1 MRSERDMHDY
11 QRRAVSHILQ
21 HEGAG
26 VILDMGLG
34 KTVITLTALDYLLYK
49 DMSIERV
56 LVIAPKRVAE
66 DTWPCEASCW
76 EHLQHLRIS
85 TVLGT
90 AAKREKALNT
100 PADIYVTNR
109 ENVKWLTSYYGKKW
123 PFDCVVI
130 DELSSFKDS
139 SSQRFKAL
147 RKVRPLIK
155 RLIGLTGTP
164 SPNGLI
170 DLWAQVYLLDGGE
183 RLGSSLTKYRQTY
196 FVPGRTNGQVV
207 FDYRLRVGAAKII
220 HQLISDI
227 CISMLAEEY
236 LKMPDRMDI
245 VRQVTLPDAAMK
257 QYKTFEKEQV
267 MQIDTDNISA
277 ANAAALTGKLLQYAN
292 GAIYDEE
299 KEVHLLHDAK
309 LEALEEIIEEAHG
322 ENVLVFYNYKHDLD
336 RLLKRFEKLN
346 PRVLNSAED
355 KNEWNA
361 GKIRMLLAHP
371 ASCAYGLNLQAGGAI
386 IVWFGLNWSLELY
399 EQANARLYRQGQSKS
414 VKIYHLVAT
423 GTVDENVMK
432 ALSSKEAG
440 QTSLKKA
447 IRERQKLYDKV
458 YRNGK

>member
-1 MRSERDMHDY
+1 MRHERDMHEY
-11 QRRAVSHILQ
+11 QRRAVDHIIQ

-34 KTVITLTALDYLLYK
+34 KTVITLTAIDKLLYQ
-49 DMSIERV
+49 DLSIERV

-66 DTWPCEASCW
+66 DTWSCEAAAWS
-76 EHLQHLRIS
+76 HLRHLRIS

-90 AAKREKALNT
+90 AKQRERALKT

-109 ENVKWLTSYYGKKW
+109 ENVKWLVTYYGKKW

-130 DELSSFKDS
+130 DELSSFKDA

-147 RKVRPLIK
+147 RKVRPMVK
-155 RLIGLTGTP
+155 RIVGLTGTP

-170 DLWAQVYLLDGGE
+170 DLWAQIYLLDGGQ
-183 RLGSSLTKYRQTY
+183 RLGSTLTKYRQTY
-196 FVPGRTNGQVV
+196 FLSGRTNGQVV

-227 CISMLAEEY
+227 CLSMSAEEY
-236 LKMPDRMDI
+236 LKMPDRLDI
-245 VRQVTLPDAAMK
+245 VRQVTLPAAAMA
-257 QYKTFEKEQV
+257 QYKKFEKEQV
-267 MQIDTDNISA
+267 MQVDTDNISA

-299 KEVHLLHDAK
+299 KEVHLLHEAK
-309 LEALEEIIEEAHG
+309 LDTLEEIIEEAQG

-336 RLLKRFEKLN
+336 RLLSRFAKLK
-346 PRVLNSAED
+346 PRVLSGAAD
-355 KNEWNA
+355 KNEWND

-423 GTVDENVMK
+423 GTVDENVMR
-432 ALSSKEAG
+432 ALANKEAG
-440 QTSLKKA
+440 QTSLKQA
-447 IRERQKLYDKV
+447 IRDRQKLYEKLCS
-458 YRNGK
+458 NE

>member
-1 MRSERDMHDY
+1 MRHEQEMHDY
-11 QRRAVSHILQ
+11 QRRAVAHIIQ
-21 HEGAG
+21 HTGAG

-34 KTVITLTALDYLLYK
+34 KTVITLTALDYLIYQ

-66 DTWPCEASCW
+66 DTWSCEAAGWS
-76 EHLQHLRIS
+76 HLQHLRIS
-85 TVLGT
+85 AVLGS
-90 AAKREKALNT
+90 AKQREKALGT
-100 PADIYVTNR
+100 AADIYVTNR
-109 ENVKWLTSYYGKKW
+109 ENVKWLVNYYGRNW

-130 DELSSFKDS
+130 DELSSFKDA

-147 RKVRPLIK
+147 RKVRPMIK
-155 RLIGLTGTP
+155 RIVGLTGTP

-170 DLWAQVYLLDGGE
+170 DLWAQIYLLDGGQ
-183 RLGSSLTKYRQTY
+183 RLGSTLTKYRQTY

-220 HQLISDI
+220 EKLISDI
-227 CISMLAEEY
+227 CISMSAEEY

-245 VRQVTLPDAAMK
+245 VRNVTLPSGAMA
-257 QYKTFEKEQV
+257 QYKQFEREQV
-267 MQIDTDNISA
+267 MQIDAENISA

-292 GAIYDEE
+292 GAIYDED
-299 KEVHLLHDAK
+299 KTVHQLHEAK
-309 LEALEEIIEEAHG
+309 LDTLEEIIEEAQG
-322 ENVLVFYNYKHDLD
+322 ENVLVFYNYKHDLE
-336 RLLKRFEKLN
+336 RILERFAKLKPK
-346 PRVLNSAED
+346 VLENAND
-355 KNEWNA
+355 KNRWNE

-423 GTVDENVMK
+423 GTVDENVMQS
-432 ALSSKEAG
+432 LSRKEAG
-440 QTSLKKA
+440 QTSLKQA
-447 IRERQKLYDKV
+447 IRERQKLYEKI
-458 YRNGK
+458 

>member
-1 MRSERDMHDY
+1 MRHENNMHDY
-11 QRRAVSHILQ
+11 QRRAVAHILQ

-34 KTVITLTALDYLLYK
+34 KTVITLTAIDHLIYK
-49 DMSIERV
+49 DMSVDKV

-66 DTWPCEASCW
+66 DTWSCEAAEWS
-76 EHLQHLRIS
+76 HLNHLRIS
-85 TVLGT
+85 TVLGSES
-90 AAKREKALNT
+90 KRKKALDR

-109 ENVKWLTSYYGKKW
+109 ENVKWLVEYYGKAW

-130 DELSSFKDS
+130 DELSSFKDA

-147 RKVRPLIK
+147 RKVRPFVK
-155 RLIGLTGTP
+155 RIIGLTGTP

-170 DLWAQVYLLDGGE
+170 DLWSQIYLLDGGQ
-183 RLGSSLTKYRQTY
+183 RLGKTLTSYRQTY
-196 FVPGRTNGQVV
+196 FIPGRTNGQVV

-220 HQLISDI
+220 EKLISDI
-227 CISMLAEEY
+227 CISMSAEEY

-245 VRQVTLPDAAMK
+245 VRPVSLSATAMA
-257 QYKTFEKEQV
+257 QYKKFEKEQV
-267 MQIDTDNISA
+267 MQVDTEDISA

-292 GAIYDEE
+292 GAIYDED
-299 KEVHLLHDAK
+299 KNVHLIHDAK
-309 LEALEEIIEEAHG
+309 LEALGEIIEEAQG
-322 ENVLVFYNYKHDLD
+322 ENVLVFYNYKHDLE
-336 RLLKRFEKLN
+336 RILEKFAKLK
-346 PRVLNSAED
+346 PRVLEDASD
-355 KNEWNA
+355 KNDWNT

-423 GTVDENVMK
+423 GTVDENVMR
-432 ALSSKEAG
+432 ALSNKEAG
-440 QTSLKKA
+440 QTSLKQA
-447 IRERQKLYDKV
+447 IRDRQKLYEKI
-458 YRNGK
+458 YRDEK

>member
-1 MRSERDMHDY
+1 MHDY

-66 DTWPCEASCW
+66 DTWPCEASAW
-76 EHLQHLRIS
+76 AHLQHLRIS
-85 TVLGT
+85 TVLGS

-109 ENVKWLTSYYGKKW
+109 ENVKWLVSYYGKKW

-147 RKVRPLIK
+147 RKVRPFVK
-155 RLIGLTGTP
+155 RIVGLTGTP

-227 CISMLAEEY
+227 CISMSAEEY

-245 VRQVTLPDAAMK
+245 VRPVTLSESMMK
-257 QYKTFEKEQV
+257 QYRTFEKEQV

-309 LEALEEIIEEAHG
+309 LDALEGIVEEAHG

-336 RLLKRFEKLN
+336 RLLKRFEKLQ
-346 PRVLNSAED
+346 PRVLNDAND

-447 IRERQKLYDKV
+447 IRERQKLYDKI
-458 YRNGK
+458 YSNGK

>member
-1 MRSERDMHDY
+1 MRLESDMHDY
-11 QRRAVSHILQ
+11 QRRAVAHILQ

-34 KTVITLTALDYLLYK
+34 KTVITLTALDHLLYR
-49 DMSIERV
+49 DMSVERV

-66 DTWPCEASCW
+66 DTWSCEAAGWS
-76 EHLQHLRIS
+76 HLRHLRLA
-85 TVLGT
+85 TVLGS
-90 AAKREKALNT
+90 AAKREKALGR

-109 ENVKWLTSYYGKKW
+109 ENVKWLVEYYGKKW

-147 RKVRPLIK
+147 RKVRPFIK
-155 RLIGLTGTP
+155 RIVGLTGTP

-170 DLWAQVYLLDGGE
+170 DLWAQIYLLDGGE
-183 RLGSSLTKYRQTY
+183 RLGRTLTSYRQTY

-207 FDYRLRVGAAKII
+207 FDYRLRAGAAKII
-220 HQLISDI
+220 EKLISDI
-227 CISMLAEEY
+227 CISMSAEEY

-245 VRQVTLPDAAMK
+245 VRQVSLAPSAMA
-257 QYKTFEKEQV
+257 QYKKFEKEQV
-267 MQIDTDNISA
+267 MQIDTEDISA

-292 GAIYDEE
+292 GAIYDED

-309 LEALEEIIEEAHG
+309 LEALEEIIEEAQG
-322 ENVLVFYNYKHDLD
+322 ENVLVFYNFKHDLG
-336 RLLKRFEKLN
+336 RIQQRFAKLK
-346 PRVLNSAED
+346 PRVLDNASD
-355 KNEWNA
+355 KNDWNE

-414 VKIYHLVAT
+414 VKIYHLVAS

-432 ALSSKEAG
+432 ALSTKEAG
-440 QTSLKKA
+440 QASLKQA
-447 IRERQKLYDKV
+447 IRDRQKLYE
-458 YRNGK
+458 